1 MTLSQ
6 CHSGWTRL
14 ADNNGDNDD
23 YAQDDY
29 GEDVAVV
36 VVVVVVVGFP
46 WTTHGTE
53 DNDVEGRKDDMR
65 GPSWSESTTIA
76 L

>member
-1 MTLSQ
+1 MTLSK
-6 CHSGWTRL
+6 CHSEWTRL

-23 YAQDDY
+23 YAQD
-29 GEDVAVV
+29 GEDVA

-65 GPSWSESTTIA
+65 GLSWSESTTIA

>member
-23 YAQDDY
+23 YAQD

>member
-23 YAQDDY
+23 YAQD

-36 VVVVVVVGFP
+36 VVVVQFP